1 MNNDIYI
8 LLLDVFKIVM
18 GILVFTVL
26 SSVFALYVIIKGY
39 RKEKKE
45 AVVIS
50 YDKINKGQ
58 ELWEINI
65 ED

>member
-1 MNNDIYI
+1 MNYNTYM

-18 GILVFTVL
+18 GILVFTIL
-26 SSVFALYVIIKGY
+26 SNVFALYVIIKGY

-45 AVVIS
+45 AVVIN

-58 ELWEINI
+58 EL
-65 ED
+65 

>member
-8 LLLDVFKIVM
+8 LLLDVFKTVM

-58 ELWEINI
+58 EL
-65 ED
+65 

>member
-26 SSVFALYVIIKGY
+26 SSVFALYVIIKNY

-58 ELWEINI
+58 EL
-65 ED
+65 

>member
-18 GILVFTVL
+18 GVLVFTIL
-26 SSVFALYVIIKGY
+26 SNVFALYVIIKGY

-50 YDKINKGQ
+50 YDTLNEGND
-58 ELWEINI
+58 L
-65 ED
+65 

>member
-8 LLLDVFKIVM
+8 LLLDVMKTVL
-18 GILVFTVL
+18 GILVLTVL
-26 SSVFALYVIIKGY
+26 SNVFALYVIIKGY
-39 RKEKKE
+39 KKEKE

-58 ELWEINI
+58 EL
-65 ED
+65 

>member
-8 LLLDVFKIVM
+8 LLLDVMKTVL
-18 GILVFTVL
+18 GVLVFTIL
-26 SSVFALYVIIKGY
+26 SNVFVLYVIIKGY

-45 AVVIS
+45 AIVIN

-58 ELWEINI
+58 QL
-65 ED
+65 

>member
-1 MNNDIYI
+1 MDNDIYI
-8 LLLDVFKIVM
+8 LLLDALKLVI
-18 GILVFTVL
+18 GIFVFTLL
-26 SSVFALYVIIKGY
+26 SSVFAIYVVIKGY

-58 ELWEINI
+58 EL
-65 ED
+65 

>member
-58 ELWEINI
+58 EL
-65 ED
+65 